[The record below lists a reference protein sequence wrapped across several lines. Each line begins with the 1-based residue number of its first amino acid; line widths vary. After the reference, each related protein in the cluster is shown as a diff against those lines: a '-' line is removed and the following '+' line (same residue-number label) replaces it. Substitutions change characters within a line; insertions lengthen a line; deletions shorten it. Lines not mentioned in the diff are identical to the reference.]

1 MLNYNKENLEDVTV
15 KVSQVIQLYQADKKS
30 VGYIILYLQ
39 ISKYLVIK
47 ILNDNGIEIRK

>member
-30 VGYIILYLQ
+30 VGYISLYLQ

>member
-15 KVSQVIQLYQADKKS
+15 KVSQVIQLYQAEKKS
-30 VGYIILYLQ
+30 VGYISLYLQ

>member
-15 KVSQVIQLYQADKKS
+15 KVSQVIQLYVANQKS
-30 VGYIILYLQ
+30 VGYISLYLQ